1 MLIEERHQKILE
13 ILDKNKDKNENEN
26 FANGRLMRNMYD
38 DIVMNHAKRVVDIPY
53 ISKEELS
60 LIKEE
65 DLGL

>member
-1 MLIEERHQKILE
+1 MLLITAYDAGDDFTRYVDAI
-13 ILDKNKDKNENEN
+13 IKNT
-26 FANGRLMRNMYD
+26 LI
-38 DIVMNHAKRVVDIPY
+38 IVMNHAKRVVDIPY